1 MREIR
6 INCPHCHRK
15 SKLFLTSRPYLMVL
29 NCPVCHHSL
38 LNSEGKTYEIDDMK
52 IIQMK
57 GPQIE
62 SFIKGLKKQLA
73 KQNSQ
78 SDYANNHLP
87 VNTQQDVYT
96 HSSHRKKEPVRTS
109 PVSKDDLINLK
120 IALESCRDVSDFLKM
135 I

>member
-38 LNSEGKTYEIDDMK
+38 LNSEGKTYD
-52 IIQMK
+52 
-57 GPQIE
+57 
-62 SFIKGLKKQLA
+62 LL
-73 KQNSQ
+73 
-78 SDYANNHLP
+78 
-87 VNTQQDVYT
+87 VNTQHSPST
-96 HSSHRKKEPVRTS
+96 HKKEEPVRTA
-109 PVSKDDLINLK
+109 PVSRDDIVDLK